1 MKTALRHL
9 PTAARLLVG
18 LAFVVFGLN
27 YFLHFLPMSGPPPS
41 DRGMAFL
48 GGLGASGYLFPLI
61 KSIEI
66 AAGALL
72 LANLFVPLALT
83 LLAPILVNIIAFHTL
98 LAPPNPIVF
107 ALLAGELYLA
117 WTYRAAFRPLLAAR
131 TLPADAA
138 PEGLGLHF
146 PPRTTVSK

>member
-41 DRGMAFL
+41 DRGMAFM
-48 GGLGASGYLFPLI
+48 GGLFASGYLFPLI
-61 KSIEI
+61 KAIEVL
-66 AAGALL
+66 AGALL

-83 LLAPILVNIIAFHTL
+83 LLAPILINIVAFHTL
-98 LAPPNPIVF
+98 LAPPNVIVF

-117 WTYRAAFRPLLAAR
+117 WVYRAAFRPMLAAR
-131 TLPADAA
+131 TPIGEAA
-138 PEGLGLHF
+138 PEPVALRLAH
-146 PPRTTVSK
+146 K